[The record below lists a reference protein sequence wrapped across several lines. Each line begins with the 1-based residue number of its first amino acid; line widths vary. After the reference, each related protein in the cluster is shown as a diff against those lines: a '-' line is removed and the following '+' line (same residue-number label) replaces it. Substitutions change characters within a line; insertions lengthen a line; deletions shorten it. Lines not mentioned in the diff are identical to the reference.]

1 MKIGI
6 AGIGGIGSNVA
17 RILAQAGVSRIK
29 LVDFDRVESVNLD
42 RQFYTQN
49 QVGEKKTGALKENLL
64 QIHPGMRIETV
75 EKRIRPG
82 DSSLLFNDCGIVVEG
97 FDNRQLKKMIVEE
110 LSSQKKLLVSASGIA
125 GEDLASVK
133 TKKMGTCHIVGD
145 FSSDQEAYALF
156 PPKIAMIAA
165 MMSKIVLDRVSDGSG
180 VTKGLPKGIYGIL
193 GEKFS
198 NGQINVQVARQMVD
212 AGVAVLQ
219 YREKLTRKSR
229 RQIYEEC
236 LEIRK
241 ITADAGVLF
250 IVNDFVDVAVMVN
263 ADGVHQG
270 QDDLPVKTVR
280 KMAPDLMIGCST
292 HSPDQARSAVE
303 DGVDYIGVGPIFTTQ
318 TKEDVCDAVGLEY
331 LDHVV
336 DTHNIPFV
344 AIGGIKRHNLKT
356 VLSRGAQTVC
366 LVTEIIGAPDIKK
379 RIREIK
385 QILGDPI

>member
-17 RILAQAGVSRIK
+17 RILAQAGVNRIK

-64 QIHPGMRIETV
+64 QIHPGMTIETV

-97 FDNRQLKKMIVEE
+97 FDNKELKKMIVEE
-110 LSSQKKLLVSASGIA
+110 LSSQKTALVSASGIA
-125 GEDLASVK
+125 GKDLTSVK

-165 MMSKIVLDRVSDGSG
+165 MMSKIVLDRGSDGAG
-180 VTKGLPKGIYGIL
+180 VTRVLPKGIYGIL

-198 NGQINVQVARQMVD
+198 NGQTNVQVARQMVD
-212 AGVAVLQ
+212 AGVAILQ

-250 IVNDFVDVAVMVN
+250 IVNDFLDVAVMVN

-270 QDDLPVKTVR
+270 QGDLPVKAVR

-303 DGVDYIGVGPIFTTQ
+303 DGADYIGAGPIFTTQ

-336 DTHNIPFV
+336 STHNIPFV

-379 RIREIK
+379 RIQEIK
-385 QILGDPI
+385 QILGEPI

>member
-17 RILAQAGVSRIK
+17 RILAQAGVNRIK

-64 QIHPGMRIETV
+64 QIHPGMRVETV

-97 FDNRQLKKMIVEE
+97 FDNKQLKKMIVEE

-125 GEDLASVK
+125 GKDLRSVK
-133 TKKMGTCHIVGD
+133 TKRMGTCHVVGD

-165 MMSKIVLDRVSDGSG
+165 MMSKIVLDRVSDGAG

-198 NGQINVQVARQMVD
+198 NGQTNVQVARQMVD
-212 AGVAVLQ
+212 AGVAILQ
-219 YREKLTRKSR
+219 YREKLARKSR

-250 IVNDFVDVAVMVN
+250 IVNDFLDVAVMVN
-263 ADGVHQG
+263 ADGIHQG
-270 QDDLPVKTVR
+270 QDDLPVKAVR

-292 HSPDQARSAVE
+292 HSPGQARSAVE
-303 DGVDYIGVGPIFTTQ
+303 DGADYIGVGPIFTTR
-318 TKEDVCDAVGLEY
+318 T
-331 LDHVV
+331 
-336 DTHNIPFV
+336 
-344 AIGGIKRHNLKT
+344 
-356 VLSRGAQTVC
+356 
-366 LVTEIIGAPDIKK
+366 
-379 RIREIK
+379 
-385 QILGDPI
+385 